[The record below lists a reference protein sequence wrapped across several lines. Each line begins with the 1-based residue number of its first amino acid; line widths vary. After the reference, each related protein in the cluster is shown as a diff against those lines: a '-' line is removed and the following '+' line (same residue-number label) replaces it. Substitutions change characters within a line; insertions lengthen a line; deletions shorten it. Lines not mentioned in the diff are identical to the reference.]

1 MSEKQPKNVI
11 THFFENQRGIFQ
23 NLQDLDLERNE
34 KRLRKVLEDENVSLK
49 YPVPLFVANFLL
61 WAFFLL
67 FPIILLLDPNY
78 YTQSSINPRNF
89 VAYYAPLIMTV
100 VIFSANQ
107 KFLVPRC
114 IFKKHHLAYFVYN
127 SLLMFLALFLREIVF
142 FLLDRTPGEG
152 VGYFFST
159 YCFSFVKGH
168 LSVWTIITFILLV
181 VLVCVISVFYNLVVR
196 QVLRL
201 FFAREQK
208 RSELQYELDFLKNQ
222 LSPHFLFNTLNNI
235 SALIQIDPKRAENSM
250 AKLSKLLRV
259 MLYQTSDKTIALKD
273 EVDIL
278 EKYAELEKLRLDE
291 SFDFK
296 FETKLEDPNIQVA
309 PLVAMPLMEN
319 AMKHSS
325 NTEGNNFAHISI
337 VQSGNTLLFTAEN
350 SNRPRKSNSKSSGL
364 GLATFKKRLELL
376 YPDKYEYKAEVVG
389 DTYCTYLKL
398 LLDSSSN

>member
-1 MSEKQPKNVI
+1 
-11 THFFENQRGIFQ
+11 
-23 NLQDLDLERNE
+23 
-34 KRLRKVLEDENVSLK
+34 
-49 YPVPLFVANFLL
+49 
-61 WAFFLL
+61 
-67 FPIILLLDPNY
+67 
-78 YTQSSINPRNF
+78 
-89 VAYYAPLIMTV
+89 
-100 VIFSANQ
+100 
-107 KFLVPRC
+107 
-114 IFKKHHLAYFVYN
+114 
-127 SLLMFLALFLREIVF
+127 
-142 FLLDRTPGEG
+142 
-152 VGYFFST
+152 
-159 YCFSFVKGH
+159 
-168 LSVWTIITFILLV
+168 
-181 VLVCVISVFYNLVVR
+181 
-196 QVLRL
+196 
-201 FFAREQK
+201 
-208 RSELQYELDFLKNQ
+208 
-222 LSPHFLFNTLNNI
+222 
-235 SALIQIDPKRAENSM
+235 M

-337 VQSGNTLLFTAEN
+337 VQSGNTLQFTAEN